1 MNILILSCG
10 TRVKLVQ
17 YFLQR
22 ENGFE
27 KVVVTDCSNYAP
39 ALYVADKYYI
49 VPKMTEPD
57 YLKSLLEIC
66 EKEQI
71 KVVLPL
77 QEDELL
83 LIAKERKQFEDLG
96 ILVAVSEYQMYYYV
110 KINMKCIKFLK

>member
-57 YLKSLLEIC
+57 YLKSLLERADKGCFAITGRRIIINC
-66 EKEQI
+66 K
-71 KVVLPL
+71 
-77 QEDELL
+77 
-83 LIAKERKQFEDLG
+83 RKKA
-96 ILVAVSEYQMYYYV
+96 I
-110 KINMKCIKFLK
+110 

>member
-22 ENGFE
+22 ESGFE

-96 ILVAVSEYQMYYYV
+96 FRIS
-110 KINMKCIKFLK
+110 KCTIM

>member
-49 VPKMTEPD
+49 VPK
-57 YLKSLLEIC
+57 
-66 EKEQI
+66 
-71 KVVLPL
+71 
-77 QEDELL
+77 
-83 LIAKERKQFEDLG
+83 
-96 ILVAVSEYQMYYYV
+96 
-110 KINMKCIKFLK
+110 